1 MDDVSKGSATY
12 ATGTESCSS
21 QVDSTQFNAFR
32 SYISVL
38 ADSTA
43 KDELKLKAA
52 QELSEHFE
60 VITQCA
66 GYTSFLEHSMKI
78 FLTVLQEGDPHFISE
93 DSIHQV
99 RKLILEMIHRLPTS
113 ESLRPYVKPILSLCL
128 ALLRT
133 DNEENVLVCL
143 RIIIELHKQYRPAF
157 NQEIQFFLTF
167 VKTIYSDLP
176 KHLPKIFEPRQS
188 IRVSEVK
195 DLNLDQL
202 LAETYTITTIQVDKK
217 SADGTVATVGL
228 LYYLH
233 LQFNFITE
241 SPP

>member
-1 MDDVSKGSATY
+1 
-12 ATGTESCSS
+12 
-21 QVDSTQFNAFR
+21 
-32 SYISVL
+32 
-38 ADSTA
+38 
-43 KDELKLKAA
+43 
-52 QELSEHFE
+52 
-60 VITQCA
+60 
-66 GYTSFLEHSMKI
+66 MKI

-128 ALLRT
+128 SLLRT

-176 KHLPKIFEPRQS
+176 KHLPKIFEPRQT

-195 DLNLDQL
+195 DLNLEQL
-202 LAETYTITTIQVDKK
+202 LAETYTITPIHVDKK
-217 SADGTVATVGL
+217 SPDGTAATVRMNKINL
-228 LYYLH
+228 MNFLY
-233 LQFNFITE
+233 
-241 SPP
+241 